1 MKTVLLVV
9 LEDTSLAVEQKLLF
23 QNNTTPAHNVSRPAT
38 AEHDTSY
45 CNYNVL
51 VISPGTVI

>member
-9 LEDTSLAVEQKLLF
+9 PEDTSLAAKQELSF
-23 QNNTTPAHNVSRPAT
+23 QNNTTPAHNVSCPAT
-38 AEHDTSY
+38 DEHDTSY

-51 VISPGTVI
+51 VISPGTAI

>member
-9 LEDTSLAVEQKLLF
+9 PEGTSLAVKQKLSF
-23 QNNTTPAHNVSRPAT
+23 QNTTPAYNVSCPAT
-38 AEHDTSY
+38 DEHNTSY

-51 VISPGTVI
+51 VISPGTAI